1 MYISSLIVPMRLI
14 VFIFLFLVSHSAFTQ
29 SSFSVNQKV
38 EVLWK
43 GRWYK
48 ATVLSVNGNS
58 YKIHYDGYASSWDET
73 VPKSRIRSVDNK
85 TKAARPV
92 LKYGK
97 YKCTASRYIN
107 GRYEYP
113 AKGSFVLSKSG
124 SYTYYGFSKPSV
136 GKFKIDASGVIS
148 FTGGYFNGGKA
159 TPIEDQENRYYI
171 VFPTIPDGR
180 WTCSWVSE
188 K

>member
-1 MYISSLIVPMRLI
+1 MRRLI
-14 VFIFLFLVSHSAFTQ
+14 FCFLLSFFYSLLAYSQSNFT
-29 SSFSVNQKV
+29 VNQKV

-48 ATVLSVNGNS
+48 ATVLTVKGNA

-73 VPKSRIRSVDNK
+73 VPKNRIRNINTESK
-85 TKAARPV
+85 TGASIV
-92 LKYGK
+92 KYGK
-97 YKCTASRYIN
+97 YSCTAMKYIN
-107 GRYEYP
+107 GQYEYL
-113 AKGSFVLSKSG
+113 AKGSFVLSKDG
-124 SYTYYGFSKPSV
+124 SYTYYGFEKPSI
-136 GKFKIDASGVIS
+136 GKFKVDASGVIS
-148 FTGGYFNGGKA
+148 FSGGYFKGGEA
-159 TPIEDQENRYYI
+159 TPMEGQDNRYYV